1 MGEQGRGLQ
10 DHSRVSGG
18 PAPCSKPAFSH
29 PQPGL
34 HSAAAPQPRE
44 VGVPGCIPTPSKAT
58 SAVLCGA
65 VLGVCVWPGAHC
77 PRWRTGVPLRCHRRQ
92 PLPALG
98 CGRTPGCSRT
108 GCALPGPGA
117 DGQRKGLNEKSVL
130 MQLPG
135 RLTAILPLRTRRF
148 LCRRRR
154 KFYLYLG
161 KHSCGESTRELRSH

>member
-1 MGEQGRGLQ
+1 MNRAGGCRITAGYLGVRHPAANQRSATPSQGCTVLLH
-10 DHSRVSGG
+10 HSPARLGYRAASPPPAKP
-18 PAPCSKPAFSH
+18 PAPC
-29 PQPGL
+29 
-34 HSAAAPQPRE
+34 R
-44 VGVPGCIPTPSKAT
+44 
-58 SAVLCGA
+58 A